1 LSVIARLTTARQSQ
15 QLRDFLFLLLNSTSC
30 CLFLELFS
38 ICGRDYTSEIV
49 RGGRNQPTYRE
60 FVSDDGRAQG
70 EWVYRLG

>member
-1 LSVIARLTTARQSQ
+1 LSVIARLTTARQSQQ

-30 CLFLELFS
+30 AAVSLFLELFS

-70 EWVYRLG
+70 E